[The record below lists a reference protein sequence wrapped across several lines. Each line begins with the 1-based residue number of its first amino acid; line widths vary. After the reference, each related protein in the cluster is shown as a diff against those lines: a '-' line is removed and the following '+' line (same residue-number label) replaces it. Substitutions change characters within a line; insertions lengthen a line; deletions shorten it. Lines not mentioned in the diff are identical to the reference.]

1 MQTDT
6 YGDIPIKYY
15 VKGAMPPEENVEYTS
30 QESVYKDF
38 IFPILDQA
46 NAVYRGMATF
56 DEAQIE
62 TYVPLT

>member
-1 MQTDT
+1 M
-6 YGDIPIKYY
+6 
-15 VKGAMPPEENVEYTS
+15 
-30 QESVYKDF
+30 

>member
-1 MQTDT
+1 MRAAHLVLAVV
-6 YGDIPIKYY
+6 GIEALLNWDICLGEGT
-15 VKGAMPPEENVEYTS
+15 GAIML
-30 QESVYKDF
+30 
-38 IFPILDQA
+38 FPILDQA